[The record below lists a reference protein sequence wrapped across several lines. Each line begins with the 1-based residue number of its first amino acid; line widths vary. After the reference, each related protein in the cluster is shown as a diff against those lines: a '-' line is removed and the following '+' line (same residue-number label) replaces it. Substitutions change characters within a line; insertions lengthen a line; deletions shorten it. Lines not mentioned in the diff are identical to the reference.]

1 MPGAGD
7 PLLAGT
13 PILTLSRARHM
24 SQTERV
30 SIHCQYKI
38 RDIERR
44 QHSRESKKT
53 EIGAL
58 GLPAHM
64 HKIKVQ
70 RETERAQPQDLSP
83 KVF

>member
-13 PILTLSRARHM
+13 PILTLSRARHKQ
-24 SQTERV
+24 SVSVFIV
-30 SIHCQYKI
+30 SIKYAI
-38 RDIERR
+38 SRR
-44 QHSRESKKT
+44 QDSRESKKT